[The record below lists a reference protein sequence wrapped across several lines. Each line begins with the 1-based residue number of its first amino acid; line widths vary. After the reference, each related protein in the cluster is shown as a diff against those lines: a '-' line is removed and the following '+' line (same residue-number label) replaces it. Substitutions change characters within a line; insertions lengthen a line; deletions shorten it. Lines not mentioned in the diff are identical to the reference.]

1 MRPAHA
7 RDEEGSREH
16 GAVDERRPDVRLHED
31 EEHRPGREQDRAE
44 RDREPA
50 DLLRAVGEV
59 PGEEERDQH
68 LAELGRLEAEEAE
81 IDPAP
86 RAARHRARGEDEGH
100 HREQGDIDDA
110 RETPVDLGVDE
121 DRNCHQDE
129 PDPGVDALARGGA
142 AARVELRD
150 PVDRPE
156 PVGDRREH
164 GRQQQ
169 QVEAAHDL
177 EHARVVAGTAR
188 PQAAGA
194 GVDGFDPDVSH

>member
-7 RDEEGSREH
+7 RDEERRREH
-16 GAVDERRPDVRLHED
+16 GAEDERGADVRLHEHEQD
-31 EEHRPGREQDRAE
+31 GTGGEQDRPQ
-44 RDREPA
+44 RHREAP
-50 DLLRAVGEV
+50 DLLRTVGEV
-59 PGEEERDQH
+59 AREEERDQH

-86 RAARHRARGEDEGH
+86 RAARHRAGGEDEGH
-100 HREQGDIDDA
+100 HGKQADIDDA
-110 RETPVDLGVDE
+110 REAPVDLRVDE

-129 PDPGVDALARGGA
+129 ADPGVQPLTRGGA

-156 PVGDRREH
+156 PVGDRGEH
-164 GRQQQ
+164 GREQQ
-169 QVEAAHDL
+169 QVEPANDL
-177 EHARVVAGTAR
+177 EHARAVAGTAR